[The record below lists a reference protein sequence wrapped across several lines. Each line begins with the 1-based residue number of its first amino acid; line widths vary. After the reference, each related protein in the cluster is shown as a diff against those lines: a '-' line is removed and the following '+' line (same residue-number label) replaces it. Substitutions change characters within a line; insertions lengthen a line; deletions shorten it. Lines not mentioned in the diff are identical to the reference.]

1 MHLYLRQREYVVVLC
16 WVLWSLIH
24 VVVMVL
30 LIILSS
36 FSVLPFIPARV
47 ILHLACLVFSVL
59 AGLVMMRVYQN
70 RNKREEY
77 NWRDQ
82 VQVRPPVGEVN
93 KMDLSKESNIL

>member
-1 MHLYLRQREYVVVLC
+1 MVLC

-36 FSVLPFIPARV
+36 FTVLPYIPARI
-47 ILHLACLVFSVL
+47 ILHLACAVFSVL
-59 AGLVMMRVYQN
+59 AGLVMLRVYQN
-70 RNKREEY
+70 RYKREEY

>member
-1 MHLYLRQREYVVVLC
+1 MC

-36 FSVLPFIPARV
+36 FTVLPYIPARI
-47 ILHLACLVFSVL
+47 ILHLACAVFSVL
-59 AGLVMMRVYQN
+59 AGLVMLRVYQN
-70 RNKREEY
+70 RYKREEY

-82 VQVRPPVGEVN
+82 VQVKPPVGEVN
-93 KMDLSKESNIL
+93 KMDLSRESNIL